1 MLPSQTQFF
10 RLIPAE
16 FLTTSHY
23 IFGQVKV
30 TNTGMIGVLS
40 DLRTNYMEV
49 KDANLAR
56 VQTPDVVINY
66 SPLMWVVK
74 DRLVAVC
81 LNKREHIGPSPLQ
94 RGGYVNIAKY
104 PVQITTTVYELEGFL
119 EWAGRFEF
127 SAFMAEGVNDF
138 IIVYNAVLVS
148 TQYPSLKI
156 EKPAMLFHRSYLDT
170 LVVSKKGIQE
180 ISPG

>member
-94 RGGYVNIAKY
+94 RGRSLSQFCRQTDRASECEALKY
-104 PVQITTTVYELEGFL
+104 HLCSPDHARTHTLDITRPDKP
-119 EWAGRFEF
+119 GRPHRR
-127 SAFMAEGVNDF
+127 
-138 IIVYNAVLVS
+138 
-148 TQYPSLKI
+148 PSCFVK
-156 EKPAMLFHRSYLDT
+156 T
-170 LVVSKKGIQE
+170 W
-180 ISPG
+180 